1 MAGIYFHI
9 PFCRKACHYCD
20 FHFSVSVKN
29 KEAVLNAMR
38 AELEQSYAYLEGD
51 RVDSIYFGGGTPS
64 LLNCEDIGHFLDLLR
79 RRVDLK
85 DLEITLEANPDD
97 LNEKKLDELLLAG
110 INRLSIGVQSFH
122 DKDLRTLNRMHTGED
137 AKRSIQLAKQAGFE
151 NINMDLIYGL
161 PDSSLSEWQ
170 ENLDL
175 FLELELP
182 HLSAYSLTYE
192 DKTTFGKKL
201 KNGEIVPLPEDT
213 VIGEF
218 HLLMSK
224 LDAAGYG
231 HYEISNFCLPEKH
244 SRHNSSYW
252 SGEKYLGI
260 GPSAHSFNG
269 KSRRWNVSNNAR
281 YLKAVEQD
289 LPFFEEE
296 VLSERDRF
304 NEYLLTSLRTSAG
317 CSILKVSRDYG
328 DLRGKHLLGELQKLV
343 KRGLMAQSNES
354 FILSEKGKLVADKI
368 TSDLFEL

>member
-1 MAGIYFHI
+1 
-9 PFCRKACHYCD
+9 
-20 FHFSVSVKN
+20 
-29 KEAVLNAMR
+29 MR